1 MAIVKVKFRPS
12 TVAGKE
18 GAIYFQIIHKGLVRQ
33 VTIPSRLFSREWNV
47 RAGRIVVAD
56 DSRRESLRAVQ
67 ADINRGVCRLR
78 SVIRGLDDS
87 MADYTADDVVSA
99 YLKRNKELSFYGFM
113 DRIITQKRLMGRA
126 RTSEAY
132 VAALRSVMQFRRNRD
147 FLLDEINSD
156 MLLKYEGFLQTKG
169 LTKNSSSFYMRIV
182 RAVYNLAV
190 EEKLVT
196 QCHPFRCVYTGI
208 DKTVKRSIPLD
219 AVRRIKDLDLSTRP
233 ALDFARDMFLFSFYT
248 RGMSFVDMAYLRKDC
263 LENGTIVYRRRKTG
277 QLLFIRWEECMQRV
291 IDKYRTA
298 GAATPYILPILG
310 HRSEENRVRYK
321 NALYRVNRNLKE
333 VARLAC
339 VDFPLTMYCAR
350 HSWACIAMN
359 KHIPVSVISEGMGH
373 NSEMTTRI
381 YLASM
386 DKTVIDDANGLIL
399 DDL

>member
-1 MAIVKVKFRPS
+1 
-12 TVAGKE
+12 
-18 GAIYFQIIHKGLVRQ
+18 
-33 VTIPSRLFSREWNV
+33 
-47 RAGRIVVAD
+47 
-56 DSRRESLRAVQ
+56 
-67 ADINRGVCRLR
+67 
-78 SVIRGLDDS
+78 
-87 MADYTADDVVSA
+87 
-99 YLKRNKELSFYGFM
+99 
-113 DRIITQKRLMGRA
+113 
-126 RTSEAY
+126 
-132 VAALRSVMQFRRNRD
+132 
-147 FLLDEINSD
+147 
-156 MLLKYEGFLQTKG
+156 
-169 LTKNSSSFYMRIV
+169 
-182 RAVYNLAV
+182 
-190 EEKLVT
+190 
-196 QCHPFRCVYTGI
+196 
-208 DKTVKRSIPLD
+208 
-219 AVRRIKDLDLSTRP
+219 
-233 ALDFARDMFLFSFYT
+233 
-248 RGMSFVDMAYLRKDC
+248 
-263 LENGTIVYRRRKTG
+263 
-277 QLLFIRWEECMQRV
+277 MQRV